1 MSGIAKPSL
10 EETSTAKAEDLAEID
25 QLWSIRPPAAPAL
38 SWDERVEAFLKALR
52 TCAEEQVK
60 EAGRQ
65 MKTFGTHQPDPE
77 SASKETLE
85 SLPQAF
91 QDLVLQLRD
100 SEHPYLPLAR
110 FREFL
115 SEPVPQLAVDAAA
128 NLCALL
134 LENMAV
140 DCVRRKERGLV
151 LEEGA
156 VQAERFPA
164 LFISE
169 LIQRHTP
176 SPEPWERL
184 LKAIAMVRMLLDLGI
199 DFGEY
204 DRTGYTSLSNEYL
217 VLSACLLPGLQ
228 SYAELARNG
237 GLVICGANA
246 ERRWSAARDVHC
258 LLLVKAL
265 ADIPPNST
273 PKLRRVG
280 RGSGHCRLA
289 DVERWEIAYLE
300 EQDLFELEEP
310 EQHELK
316 RRMNELPPYPLII
329 GTSDVE
335 RFMDE
340 GRKRLKVRILS
351 YLFMQGEP
359 LDLNQMDAPVLRFSL
374 AAPLPSP

>member
-10 EETSTAKAEDLAEID
+10 EETATAKAEELAEID
-25 QLWSIRPPAAPAL
+25 QLWSIRPSAAPAL

-52 TCAEEQVK
+52 TCAEEPVK
-60 EAGRQ
+60 EAARQ
-65 MKTFGTHQPDPE
+65 MKTFGTHQLDPE
-77 SASKETLE
+77 SASKEPLE

-100 SEHPYLPLAR
+100 SEHPYLPLER

-115 SEPVPQLAVDAAA
+115 GQPVPQPAVDAAA
-128 NLCALL
+128 NLCAAL

-151 LEEGA
+151 LEEGS

-169 LIQRHTP
+169 LIQHHTP

-184 LKAIAMVRMLLDLGI
+184 LKAIAMVRMLLDFGI

-204 DRTGYTSLSNEYL
+204 DRAGYTSLSNEYL
-217 VLSACLLPGLQ
+217 VLSACLLPGLE

-237 GLVICGANA
+237 GLVICGASA

-258 LLLVKAL
+258 LLAKAL
-265 ADIPPNST
+265 VDIPPNST
-273 PKLRRVG
+273 VKLRRVG
-280 RGSGHCRLA
+280 RGSGQCRLA

-300 EQDLFELEEP
+300 EQDLFGLEET

-329 GTSDVE
+329 GTPEVE

-359 LDLNQMDAPVLRFSL
+359 LDLNQMDAPVFRYSL
-374 AAPLPSP
+374 TAPLPSP